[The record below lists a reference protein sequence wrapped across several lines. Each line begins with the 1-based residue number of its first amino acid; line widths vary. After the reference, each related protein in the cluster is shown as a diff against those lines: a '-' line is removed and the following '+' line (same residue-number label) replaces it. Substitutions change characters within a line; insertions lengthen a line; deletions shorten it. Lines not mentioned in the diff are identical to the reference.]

1 MPRGG
6 GRRSAPGAV
15 VLAAAATLLA
25 GPAGLAG
32 QAAAAPRFAAFARGE
47 MGAQVAGT
55 RAPPAP
61 LPSIGAPGP
70 VTPGLHLL
78 GDVHPA
84 PRIPTPPA
92 APDAWLAEDKARHL
106 FASLALT
113 AVAFGGARAVGIEW
127 PDAGIAAAVVAGG
140 AGLAKEFS
148 DRARGRPFSV
158 RDLVWDAAG
167 VGVGVALAERARR

>member
-1 MPRGG
+1 MRRGA
-6 GRRSAPGAV
+6 RARSRGA

-25 GPAGLAG
+25 GPANLAG
-32 QAAAAPRFAAFARGE
+32 QAAPATRFAVFARAE
-47 MGAQVAGT
+47 VGAQIAGT
-55 RAPPAP
+55 RGSPAL
-61 LPSIGAPGP
+61 LPSIGALGP

-78 GDVHPA
+78 PDVHPA
-84 PRIPTPPA
+84 PRIPHPPA

-113 AVAFGGARAVGIEW
+113 AVTFGGARAVGVEW
-127 PDAGIAAAVVAGG
+127 PDAGIAAGVVAGG
-140 AGLAKEFS
+140 AGFAKELS

-167 VGVGVALAERARR
+167 IGVGLVLAERARR